1 MKHFRVFGCI
11 SHAHIPDTRRT
22 KLDNKSF
29 VCILLGVSEES
40 KVYRLY
46 NPISKRI
53 AISRDVI
60 FEEKKQWNWDK
71 SFEKQI
77 LVDLEWGNDE
87 NCTDF
92 AEDDVDNNERGS
104 NADMRMVNDEPN
116 SIILS
121 TSIEANEEGGRIR

>member
-1 MKHFRVFGCI
+1 M
-11 SHAHIPDTRRT
+11 
-22 KLDNKSF
+22 
-29 VCILLGVSEES
+29 GVSEES
-40 KVYRLY
+40 KAYRLY

-116 SIILS
+116 SIIPS